1 MDILPAIDLRGG
13 NVVRLA
19 QGDYDRQTVYS
30 DSPMVVAAS
39 LASAGCQWIHVVDL
53 DAAKSGNPSNFHA
66 VAEIAAG
73 VDVSIELGGAMRS
86 TQAIR
91 RVLAGG
97 VHRVIVGSAAVEDW
111 PWFEG
116 LLGHDELA
124 GRIVLG
130 LDARDGKLA
139 THGWTE
145 QVDLT
150 AVEVA
155 RRVTGSSLAA
165 IVYTDIARD
174 GMMTGPNFAATAELI
189 ETADVGV
196 IASGGIAS
204 MDDVIQCH
212 RIGCAGAV
220 IGRAYYEGK
229 IDLAEALAAVG

>member
-1 MDILPAIDLRGG
+1 MDILPAIDIRAGK
-13 NVVRLA
+13 VVRLA

-30 DSPMVVAAS
+30 DSPMDVAAD
-39 LASAGCQWIHVVDL
+39 LAKVGCRWIHVVDL
-53 DAAKSGNPSNFHA
+53 DAAQSGNPSNFHA
-66 VAEIAAG
+66 VAEIVTG

-116 LLGHDELA
+116 LLGHKEFA

-139 THGWTE
+139 KHGWTE

-150 AVEVA
+150 AVELA
-155 RRVTGSSLAA
+155 RRVNGSSLAA
-165 IVYTDIARD
+165 IVFTDIARD
-174 GMMTGPNFAATAELI
+174 GMMTGPNFDATAELI
-189 ETADVGV
+189 EATDVGV
-196 IASGGIAS
+196 IACGGIAS
-204 MDDVIQCH
+204 LDDVIQCD
-212 RIGCAGAV
+212 RIGCSGAV

-229 IDLAEALAAVG
+229 IDLAETLAAVG